1 MKIRIIA
8 IFMCAFCMSTN
19 AQTKKWTLKEC
30 VEYAVENNIQIRQT
44 ALDTLISIENI
55 RSAKGNFLPTFSAS
69 GSQGYNF
76 GSFIGQ
82 TGVRISRDS
91 RGNSFGLNAG
101 VNIFNGFQNLNIK
114 KQADLGLETS
124 KLQLDILKNNIMVSV
139 ANNYLNILFNQENLK
154 VDIEQK
160 EITQKQID
168 QIQELVNSGVRAKA
182 ELLDVQA
189 QLAADEANIVNSKN
203 SLEIALL
210 GMAQLLQISHKDF
223 GVEDVS
229 VEVPSVQL
237 VYDSADEIF
246 EKAVVDRPEIRN
258 AELAIENSDLSIE
271 IAKGSFYPSLTVG
284 ASMNTS
290 YQHLQGKVDE
300 RFILD
305 PSNPEGGYFIPNGFG
320 QQLED
325 NLGYNVGANL
335 RIPIF
340 NGNKTKAGVNRERVN
355 YKKAEYRLAQE
366 KQDLRSNIE
375 TSFTDAKAALNQYLA
390 SEASLKAQ
398 EFAFENAQQSYEL
411 EVMNTFEFEQVRTRF
426 VNAQSSLIRAKY
438 NFVFKSKLLEFYFG
452 IPIVV
457 E

>member
-1 MKIRIIA
+1 MKVRIIT
-8 IFMCAFCMSTN
+8 IFMFAFCVCTN
-19 AQTKKWTLKEC
+19 AQTKKWTLNEC
-30 VEYAVENNIQIRQT
+30 VQYAVENNIEIKQT
-44 ALDTLISIENI
+44 ALDTLISLENI
-55 RSAKGNFLPTFSAS
+55 RSAKGNFLPTVNAS

-82 TGVRISRDS
+82 TGLRISRDS
-91 RGNSFGLNAG
+91 RGNSFGLNVG

-114 KQADLGLETS
+114 KQADLGLEAS
-124 KLQLDILKNNIMVSV
+124 KVQLDILRNNIMVAV

-154 VDIEQK
+154 VDLEQK

-168 QIQELVNSGVRAKA
+168 QIRELVNSGVRAKV
-182 ELLDVQA
+182 ELLDIQA

-203 SLEIALL
+203 SVEIALL
-210 GMAQLLQISHKDF
+210 GMAQLLQISHKGF
-223 GVEDVS
+223 SVEDVS
-229 VEVPSVQL
+229 VELPSVQL
-237 VYDSADEIF
+237 GYNSADEIF

-284 ASMNTS
+284 ASMNTQ
-290 YQHLQGKVDE
+290 YQHLQGKVDQ

-305 PSNPEGGYFIPNGFG
+305 PSNPEGGYFISNGFG

-340 NGNKTKAGVNRERVN
+340 NGNKTKAGVNKERVN

-398 EFAFENAQQSYEL
+398 KVAFENAQQSYEL

-452 IPIVV
+452 IPIII

>member
-1 MKIRIIA
+1 MKLKIITLFVLA
-8 IFMCAFCMSTN
+8 ICLNTN
-19 AQTKKWTLKEC
+19 AQSKKWTLKEC
-30 VEYAVENNIQIRQT
+30 VEYAVENNIQVKQT

-55 RSAKGNFLPTFSAS
+55 RSAKGNFLPSVNASAS
-69 GSQGYNF
+69 QNYNF

-91 RGNSFGLNAG
+91 RGNNFGLNAG
-101 VNIFNGFQNLNIK
+101 VNVFNGFQNLNVK
-114 KQADLGLETS
+114 KQADLGLESS
-124 KLQLDILKNNIMVSV
+124 KLQLDILKDNIMVAV
-139 ANNYLNILFNQENLK
+139 ANSYLNILFNQENLK
-154 VDIEQK
+154 VDEEQK

-203 SLEIALL
+203 SLEIAIL
-210 GMAQLLQISHKDF
+210 GMAQLLQISHVGF
-223 GVEDVS
+223 EIEDIDI
-229 VEVPSVQL
+229 ELPSVQL
-237 VYDSADEIF
+237 IYTNADEIF
-246 EKAVVDRPEIRN
+246 TKAVIDRPEIRN

-271 IAKGSFYPSLTVG
+271 IAKGSFYPSLSIG
-284 ASMNTS
+284 AGMGSS
-290 YQHLQGKVDE
+290 YQHSQGKEDVRPIIDPNDPTNV
-300 RFILD
+300 ILV
-305 PSNPEGGYFIPNGFG
+305 PNGWAE
-320 QQLED
+320 QIEN
-325 NLGYNVGANL
+325 NLGYNVGASL

-340 NGNKTKAGVNRERVN
+340 NGNKTKASVNRAKVN
-355 YKKAEYRLAQE
+355 YKKAEYRLEQE

-398 EFAFENAQQSYEL
+398 EAAFENAQQSYEL
-411 EVMNTFEFEQVRTRF
+411 EVMNTFEYEQVRTRF

-452 IPIVV
+452 IPIVI